1 MADVRLEVWAPLA
14 TTVEAVLPRATDLAD
29 GSHAPA
35 AEASASDVARPTP
48 TRLPLTP
55 GTDGNW
61 TIDLA
66 PGTDYLL
73 SVDGGDPCPDP
84 RSGRQPHGVH
94 GPSRVF
100 DPTAFAWTDDAWA
113 GRDVLGGVL
122 YELHV
127 GTFTPGGTLDSAIE
141 RLGDLVD
148 LGVDT
153 VELMPL
159 APFPGERGW
168 GYDGVSIY
176 AVHEV
181 YGGPEALQRF
191 VDAAHGLG
199 LAVCLDVVHN
209 HFGPA
214 GNYVATFGPYFTAK
228 HHTPWGAAIN
238 LDDEHNA
245 GVRAFIVDHAVR
257 WLRDFHVDALR
268 LDAVHA
274 LMDDSERHIL
284 AEIADAVAEL
294 EAATGRTLTLIA
306 ESDLNDVAMIAP
318 TPAHPDTTGDPS
330 LPATAASRGMDGQW
344 ADDVH
349 HALHSWLTG
358 ETFGY
363 YVDFGTAETLA
374 HAFEKVFV
382 HEGGLSTF
390 RGTAWGA
397 PVPDDVERRRF
408 VTFTQNH
415 DQVGN
420 RGLGDRPDERL
431 PAGAVAGGAAL
442 LLLSPFTPLLF
453 QGQEW
458 GTRRPFQFF
467 SDHDPD
473 LGALIT
479 AGRLQEFASHGW
491 GEIYGPDAVIPDPQ
505 DEAAF
510 AASVVDWAERDQP
523 EHAAMLAWHRTL
535 IELRRAHVRP
545 GLAVATSHG
554 EGWFALTHGPLTVV
568 AAPREDAAV
577 PLAGSLLASFGGAEL
592 AGGTLRLPA
601 ASVAVVGT

>member
-1 MADVRLEVWAPLA
+1 MADPTLPITVWAPTASGL
-14 TTVEAVLPRATDLAD
+14 EAVLGDERRA
-29 GSHAPA
+29 
-35 AEASASDVARPTP
+35 
-48 TRLPLTP
+48 LTP
-55 GTDGNW
+55 SGDGTW
-61 TIDLA
+61 TIDL
-66 PGTDYLL
+66 PVGTDYLL
-73 SVDGGDPCPDP
+73 SVDGGEPRPDP

-100 DPTAFAWTDDAWA
+100 DPTTFAWTDEAWT
-113 GRDVLGGVL
+113 GRDVLGGVF

-127 GTFTPGGTLDSAIE
+127 GTFTPGGTLDAAIE
-141 RLGDLVD
+141 RLDDLVD

-153 VELMPL
+153 VELMPV

-176 AVHEV
+176 AVHEA

-191 VDAAHGLG
+191 VDAAHARG

-214 GNYVATFGPYFTAK
+214 GNYVAEFGPYFTTK

-238 LDDEHNA
+238 VDDEHNA
-245 GVRAFIVDHAVR
+245 GVRAFIVDAACR

-274 LMDDSERHIL
+274 LVDDSTPHIL
-284 AEIADAVAEL
+284 AAIADAVAEL
-294 EAATGRTLTLIA
+294 ERASGRTLTVIA
-306 ESDLNDVAMIAP
+306 ESDLNDVTMITP
-318 TPAHPDTTGDPS
+318 TAAHPDSTGDPA
-330 LPATAASRGMDGQW
+330 LPASPAGRGMDGQW

-363 YVDFGTAETLA
+363 YVDFGAAETLA
-374 HAFEKVFV
+374 HAFERVFV
-382 HEGGLSTF
+382 HEGGMSTF
-390 RGTAWGA
+390 RGEDWGA
-397 PVPDDVERRRF
+397 PVPDGVDRRRF

-431 PAGAVAGGAAL
+431 EPGTVAGGAAL

-467 SDHDPD
+467 SDHDAE

-479 AGRLQEFASHGW
+479 AGRLAEFASHGW
-491 GEIYGPDAVIPDPQ
+491 SDIYGAGAVIPDPQ
-505 DEAAF
+505 DAAAF
-510 AASVVDWAERDQP
+510 AASTLDWAERDEP

-535 IELRRAHVRP
+535 IDLRREHLGA
-545 GLAVATSHG
+545 GLPVATAHG
-554 EGWFALTHGPLTVV
+554 DDWFSLVHGPLTVV
-568 AAPREDAAV
+568 AAPRTPAEV
-577 PLAGSLLASFGGAEL
+577 PLAGEVVASFGGPEL
-592 AGGTLRLPA
+592 TGGILRLPA
-601 ASVAVVGT
+601 ASVAVVRTAA